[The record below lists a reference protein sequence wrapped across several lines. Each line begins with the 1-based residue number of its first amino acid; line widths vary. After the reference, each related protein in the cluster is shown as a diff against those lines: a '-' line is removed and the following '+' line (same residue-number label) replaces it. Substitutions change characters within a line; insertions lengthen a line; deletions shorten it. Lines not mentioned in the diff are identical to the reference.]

1 MITLPS
7 IAAAAYPPETRCLF
21 LADAHLRERRD
32 HNYEVLMDFLRH
44 LSGPAAGPGRGP
56 VPDVVKIDHLFIL
69 GDFFDFWFS
78 RRGRIFPG
86 FVQVVERL
94 RVLKGEG
101 VAVHLCEGNHDFF
114 MASYFTRRLGMEVW
128 EDWASLPLAG
138 RRVLIGHGDLVDET
152 NLNYLR
158 LRKLLR
164 SRAFFLLQRLMPL
177 SFLWRMARMSSQT
190 SQAYMGGA
198 QEEIAVKMEAF
209 ARKKFREGY
218 DAVILG
224 HCHKAQHREIVTE
237 DGVKT
242 FVTLGD
248 WVSQF
253 TCLQHD
259 GRRFRLC
266 RYAGEGRLIDLD
278 TV

>member
-1 MITLPS
+1 MIDLPS
-7 IAAAAYPPETRCLF
+7 IAAADYPPETRSLF

-94 RVLKGEG
+94 QVLKGEG

-114 MASYFTRRLGMEVW
+114 MTSYFTRRLEMEVW
-128 EDWASLPLAG
+128 EDWASLLLAG

-190 SQAYMGGA
+190 SQEYMGGA

-218 DAVILG
+218 DVVILG

-237 DGVKT
+237 DGIKT

-253 TCLQHD
+253 TCLHYD
-259 GRRFRLC
+259 DRRFRLC
-266 RYAGEGRLIDLD
+266 RYAGEGRLIGLD